1 LVVRL
6 SSALSSRYESPRHAA
21 LFDAIGDS
29 GTDAADDWRVLSAYA
44 ISLGRPAGYT
54 GTLGPDRLIVVGV
67 ARAGLNPA
75 VRAFAVL
82 NRTVVETRDRVAPI
96 DRIVDR
102 RLRRH
107 QRGDSHRLTAI
118 GGLAAMSLDALS
130 SVAYGPEAIVLGLV
144 AAGAAALSW
153 TVPISVAIAV
163 LLLVLV
169 VSYRQVIAVHPD
181 GGGAYAVAKKDLGR
195 WPSLLAAASLVVDY
209 VLTVAVSLAAGAAS
223 LGSVFPP
230 LAHHLVAVTMTG
242 LVVLTVINLIG
253 IAESAKVLMG
263 PTLVFIVGIFAII
276 VVGFFE
282 PHPVALIGD
291 DLGPIHA
298 TEALGLVVILKAFSA
313 GCSSLTGVEAIA
325 NAVPAFRSPAVKRA
339 QNCEVALGVLL
350 GAMLLGLAMLIR
362 LHQVVPRG
370 NVTVLAQ
377 LSAGA
382 FGTGWPFYVTNLAVT
397 LVLGFAAN
405 TSFGGLPVLMQLL
418 AKDHRLPHL
427 FALRAERPVF
437 RYGVSTLAILAA
449 AVLLIV
455 DADTQRLLPVFA
467 IGVFIGFTI
476 SQSGLVVHW
485 RRERG
490 RGWLG
495 KAVLNGSGAVLTA
508 VAGIV
513 LLASK
518 FTEGAWLLVILVPG
532 LMLLFDRIERYYRRA
547 GEQLG
552 LGRIPPKPVPGV
564 DTRAMVVVPIVAV
577 SSVAERAVQAAMRLG
592 GEVVPV
598 TVEVDPDSTERLCK
612 QWKEWDPGVELKV
625 LPSPHRSLVA
635 PTVSFVR
642 TQIEK
647 GRDVTVL
654 LAQVEPRRWRHR
666 LLYNQRGPILAAALR
681 ARTDAII
688 ATLAV
693 RLD

>member
-1 LVVRL
+1 
-6 SSALSSRYESPRHAA
+6 
-21 LFDAIGDS
+21 
-29 GTDAADDWRVLSAYA
+29 
-44 ISLGRPAGYT
+44 
-54 GTLGPDRLIVVGV
+54 
-67 ARAGLNPA
+67 
-75 VRAFAVL
+75 
-82 NRTVVETRDRVAPI
+82 
-96 DRIVDR
+96 
-102 RLRRH
+102 
-107 QRGDSHRLTAI
+107 
-118 GGLAAMSLDALS
+118 MSLDALS
-130 SVAYGPEAIVLGLV
+130 SVAYGPEAIVLGLIT
-144 AAGAAALSW
+144 AGAAAVSW
-153 TVPISVAIAV
+153 TLPISVAITV

-230 LAHHLVAVTMTG
+230 LAHHLLAVTMTG
-242 LVVLTVINLIG
+242 LAVLTVINLIG

-263 PTLVFIVGIFAII
+263 PTVVFIVGIFAII

-282 PHPVALIGD
+282 PHPVAMIGD

-339 QNCEVALGVLL
+339 QHTEVALGILL
-350 GAMLLGLAMLIR
+350 GAMLLGLAALIQS
-362 LHQVVPRG
+362 HQMVPRG
-370 NVTVLAQ
+370 NVTLLAQ

-382 FGTGWPFYVTNLAVT
+382 FGTGWPFYVINLTVT

-405 TSFGGLPVLMQLL
+405 TSFGGLPVLLQLL

-437 RYGVSTLAILAA
+437 RYGVSTLAVLAA
-449 AVLLIV
+449 VVLLIV

-476 SQSGLVVHW
+476 SQTGLVVHW
-485 RRERG
+485 RKERG

-495 KAVLNGSGAVLTA
+495 KAVLNGTGAVLTA

-518 FTEGAWLLVILVPG
+518 FTEGAWLLLILVPG
-532 LMLLFDRIERYYRRA
+532 LVLLFDRIERYYRRA

-552 LGRIPPKPVPGV
+552 LGQIPPKPVRGV
-564 DTRAMVVVPIVAV
+564 DTKAMVIVPIVAV
-577 SSVAERAVQAAMRLG
+577 SSVAERAVQAALRLG

-598 TVEVDPDSTERLCK
+598 TVEVDPQSTRRLSR
-612 QWKEWDPGVELKV
+612 QWEEWDPGLELKV

-635 PTVSFVR
+635 PTVGFVR

-681 ARTDAII
+681 ARTNAVV
-688 ATLAV
+688 ATLAI
-693 RLD
+693 RID

>member
-1 LVVRL
+1 M
-6 SSALSSRYESPRHAA
+6 
-21 LFDAIGDS
+21 
-29 GTDAADDWRVLSAYA
+29 
-44 ISLGRPAGYT
+44 
-54 GTLGPDRLIVVGV
+54 
-67 ARAGLNPA
+67 
-75 VRAFAVL
+75 
-82 NRTVVETRDRVAPI
+82 VETRDRVAPI
-96 DRIVDR
+96 HRIADP

-107 QRGDSHRLTAI
+107 QRGDSHRLTAL

-144 AAGAAALSW
+144 AAGAAAVSW
-153 TVPISVAIAV
+153 TVPISAAITA

-230 LAHHLVAVTMTG
+230 LAHHLLAVTMTG
-242 LVVLTVINLIG
+242 LAVLTVINLIG

-263 PTLVFIVGIFAII
+263 PTLVFIAGIFAII
-276 VVGFFE
+276 VVGFFFE
-282 PHPVALIGD
+282 PRPVAVIGD
-291 DLGPIHA
+291 DLGPIHP

-339 QNCEVALGVLL
+339 QHTEVALGILL
-350 GAMLLGLAMLIR
+350 GAMLLGLATLIR

-397 LVLGFAAN
+397 LALGLAAN

-476 SQSGLVVHW
+476 SQTGLVVHW
-485 RRERG
+485 RRERS

-495 KAVLNGSGAVLTA
+495 KAILNGTGAVLTA

-518 FTEGAWLLVILVPG
+518 FTEGAWLLLILVPG
-532 LMLLFDRIERYYRRA
+532 LILLFDRIERYYQRA

-564 DTRAMVVVPIVAV
+564 DTQAMVVVPIVAL

-598 TVEVDPDSTERLCK
+598 TVEIDPDSTRRLCK
-612 QWKEWDPGVELKV
+612 QWKQWDPGLELKV

-635 PTVSFVR
+635 PTVGFVR
-642 TQIEK
+642 TQVEK

-681 ARTDAII
+681 ARTNAIV
-688 ATLAV
+688 ATLAI
-693 RLD
+693 RID

>member
-1 LVVRL
+1 
-6 SSALSSRYESPRHAA
+6 
-21 LFDAIGDS
+21 
-29 GTDAADDWRVLSAYA
+29 
-44 ISLGRPAGYT
+44 
-54 GTLGPDRLIVVGV
+54 
-67 ARAGLNPA
+67 
-75 VRAFAVL
+75 
-82 NRTVVETRDRVAPI
+82 
-96 DRIVDR
+96 
-102 RLRRH
+102 
-107 QRGDSHRLTAI
+107 
-118 GGLAAMSLDALS
+118 MSLDALS
-130 SVAYGPEAIVLGLV
+130 SVAYGPEAIVLGLIT
-144 AAGAAALSW
+144 AGAAAVSW
-153 TVPISVAIAV
+153 TLPISVAITV

-230 LAHHLVAVTMTG
+230 LAHHLLAVTMTG
-242 LVVLTVINLIG
+242 LAVLTVINLIG

-263 PTLVFIVGIFAII
+263 PTVVFIVGIFAIF

-282 PHPVALIGD
+282 PHPVAMIGD

-339 QNCEVALGVLL
+339 QHTEVALGILL
-350 GAMLLGLAMLIR
+350 GAMLLGLAALIQS
-362 LHQVVPRG
+362 HQMVPRG
-370 NVTVLAQ
+370 NVTLLAQ

-382 FGTGWPFYVTNLAVT
+382 FGTGWPFYVINLTVT

-405 TSFGGLPVLMQLL
+405 TSFGGLPVLLQLL

-437 RYGVSTLAILAA
+437 RYGVSTLAVLAA
-449 AVLLIV
+449 VVLLIV

-476 SQSGLVVHW
+476 SQTGLVVHW
-485 RRERG
+485 RKERG

-495 KAVLNGSGAVLTA
+495 KAVLNGTGAVLTA

-518 FTEGAWLLVILVPG
+518 FTEGAWLLLILVPG
-532 LMLLFDRIERYYRRA
+532 LVLLFDRIERYYRRA

-552 LGRIPPKPVPGV
+552 LGQIPPKPVRGV
-564 DTRAMVVVPIVAV
+564 DTQAMVIVPIVAV
-577 SSVAERAVQAAMRLG
+577 SSVAERAVQAALRLG

-598 TVEVDPDSTERLCK
+598 TVEVDPASTRRLCH
-612 QWKEWDPGVELKV
+612 QWDEWDPGLKLKV

-635 PTVSFVR
+635 PTVGFVR

-666 LLYNQRGPILAAALR
+666 LLYNQRGPVLAAALR
-681 ARTDAII
+681 ARTNAVV
-688 ATLAV
+688 ATLAI
-693 RLD
+693 RID

>member
-1 LVVRL
+1 
-6 SSALSSRYESPRHAA
+6 
-21 LFDAIGDS
+21 
-29 GTDAADDWRVLSAYA
+29 
-44 ISLGRPAGYT
+44 
-54 GTLGPDRLIVVGV
+54 
-67 ARAGLNPA
+67 
-75 VRAFAVL
+75 
-82 NRTVVETRDRVAPI
+82 VVETRLAPP

-102 RLRRH
+102 RLRRQ

-130 SVAYGPEAIVLGLV
+130 SVAYGPEAIVLGLIT
-144 AAGAAALSW
+144 AGAAAVSW
-153 TVPISVAIAV
+153 TVPISVAISA

-181 GGGAYAVAKKDLGR
+181 GGRAYAVAKKDLGR

-230 LAHHLVAVTMTG
+230 LAHHLLAVTMTG
-242 LVVLTVINLIG
+242 LAVLTVINLIG

-263 PTLVFIVGIFAII
+263 PTVVFIAGIFAII
-276 VVGFFE
+276 AVGFFE
-282 PHPVALIGD
+282 PHPVAVIGD

-339 QNCEVALGVLL
+339 QHTEVALGVLL
-350 GAMLLGLAMLIR
+350 GAMLLGLAVQIR
-362 LHQVVPRG
+362 SHQVVPRG
-370 NVTVLAQ
+370 NVTLLAQ

-382 FGTGWPFYVTNLAVT
+382 FGTGWPFYLINLTVT

-449 AVLLIV
+449 VVLLIV

-476 SQSGLVVHW
+476 SQTGLVVHW
-485 RRERG
+485 RKERG
-490 RGWLG
+490 HGWLG
-495 KAVLNGSGAVLTA
+495 KAVLNGTGAVLTA

-518 FTEGAWLLVILVPG
+518 FTEGAWLLLILVPG
-532 LMLLFDRIERYYRRA
+532 LVLLFDRIERYYRRA

-564 DTRAMVVVPIVAV
+564 DTQAIVIVPIVAV

-598 TVEVDPDSTERLCK
+598 TVEIDPTSTRRLCQ
-612 QWKEWDPGVELKV
+612 QWKEWNPGLELKV

-635 PTVSFVR
+635 PTVGFVR

-654 LAQVEPRRWRHR
+654 LAQVEPRHWRHR

>member
-1 LVVRL
+1 
-6 SSALSSRYESPRHAA
+6 
-21 LFDAIGDS
+21 
-29 GTDAADDWRVLSAYA
+29 
-44 ISLGRPAGYT
+44 
-54 GTLGPDRLIVVGV
+54 
-67 ARAGLNPA
+67 
-75 VRAFAVL
+75 
-82 NRTVVETRDRVAPI
+82 
-96 DRIVDR
+96 
-102 RLRRH
+102 
-107 QRGDSHRLTAI
+107 
-118 GGLAAMSLDALS
+118 MSLDALS
-130 SVAYGPEAIVLGLV
+130 SVAYGPEAIVLGLIT
-144 AAGAAALSW
+144 AGAAAVSW
-153 TVPISVAIAV
+153 TLPISVAITV

-230 LAHHLVAVTMTG
+230 LAHHLLAVTMTG
-242 LVVLTVINLIG
+242 LAVLTVINLIG
-253 IAESAKVLMG
+253 VAESAKVLMG

-282 PHPVALIGD
+282 PHPVAMIGD

-339 QNCEVALGVLL
+339 QHTEVALGILL
-350 GAMLLGLAMLIR
+350 GAMLLGLAALIQS
-362 LHQVVPRG
+362 HQMVPRG
-370 NVTVLAQ
+370 NVTLLAQ

-382 FGTGWPFYVTNLAVT
+382 FGTGWPFYVINLTVT

-405 TSFGGLPVLMQLL
+405 TSFGGLPVLLQLL

-437 RYGVSTLAILAA
+437 RYGVSTLAVLAA
-449 AVLLIV
+449 VVLLIV

-476 SQSGLVVHW
+476 SQTGLVVHW
-485 RRERG
+485 RKERG

-495 KAVLNGSGAVLTA
+495 KAVLNGTGAVLTA

-518 FTEGAWLLVILVPG
+518 FTEGAWLLLILVPG
-532 LMLLFDRIERYYRRA
+532 LVLLFDRIERYYRRA

-552 LGRIPPKPVPGV
+552 LGQIPPKPVRGV
-564 DTRAMVVVPIVAV
+564 DTQAMVIVPIVAV
-577 SSVAERAVQAAMRLG
+577 SSVAERAVQAALRLG

-598 TVEVDPDSTERLCK
+598 TVEVDPASTRRLCH
-612 QWKEWDPGVELKV
+612 QWDEWDPGLKLKV

-635 PTVSFVR
+635 PTVGFVR

-666 LLYNQRGPILAAALR
+666 LLYNQRGPVLAAALR
-681 ARTDAII
+681 ARTNAVV
-688 ATLAV
+688 ATLAI
-693 RLD
+693 RID